1 MKRLLLWVLI
11 LQFSTGHNML
21 EEVLRLPILL
31 DHFRLHQSETPD
43 LSFSAFLADHYLA
56 VQHEHKNNAHAQLPL
71 HSSHVTIAE
80 STLPCPIPFIS
91 LPDPVVVA
99 PKSKMPLDNA
109 LLSSG
114 DYESGLF
121 RPPIA

>member
-21 EEVLRLPILL
+21 EEVLRLPMLL
-31 DHFRLHQSETPD
+31 DHFRMHQSEAPD
-43 LSFSAFLADHYLA
+43 LSFGAFFIDHYLN
-56 VQHEHKNNAHAQLPL
+56 VRHEHQCDEHAKLPL
-71 HSSHVTIAE
+71 HCSHSALAE
-80 STLPCPIPFIS
+80 STLPCP
-91 LPDPVVVA
+91 LPAMTFSCGREIIV
-99 PKSKMPLDNA
+99 SNKMPLDNA
-109 LLSSG
+109 LLPSG